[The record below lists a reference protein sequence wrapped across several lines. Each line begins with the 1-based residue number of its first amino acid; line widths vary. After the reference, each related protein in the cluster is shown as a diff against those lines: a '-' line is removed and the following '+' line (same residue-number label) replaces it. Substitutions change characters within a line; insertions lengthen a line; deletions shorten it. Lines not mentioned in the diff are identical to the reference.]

1 MKLQSSVASGA
12 HPRAARPERQAL
24 ATASACRSGVRWL
37 AALGAAVLLA
47 ACGQKGALKLPAP
60 PAPLAP
66 LAAIQATTPALPA
79 TAASLP
85 TTLPATR

>member
-12 HPRAARPERQAL
+12 DPRAARPERQAL
-24 ATASACRSGVRWL
+24 AAASGVRCL

-66 LAAIQATTPALPA
+66 LAPLAATQATTPALPA